1 MFGASLF
8 VTKQKIMHSQG
19 WALIL
24 SSAPCNHLH
33 LAKSG
38 ARFKKKK
45 KIGLKSII
53 LYMILPPTFFYIE
66 EASEEIKATET
77 GVNET

>member
-45 KIGLKSII
+45 NRFKKYYFIYDTTPNI
-53 LYMILPPTFFYIE
+53 LLY
-66 EASEEIKATET
+66 
-77 GVNET
+77 